1 MPDPTK
7 KTLSATQ
14 SAALFDC
21 SPYQTKWLL
30 WRVFSG
36 LTEMEELDAEE
47 NQRMKWGTLLEPVI
61 FKEALRVLNIEGEYN
76 EAQDYVRHE
85 TLPLGCTPDGRCWH
99 PSKGLAVVQVK
110 CVDWLV
116 FKNDWEDDVPPP
128 HIVAQVQQEMLVV
141 GAEYAVIPVLIG
153 GNDLR
158 LIELFPDLEFQA
170 ELISR
175 AKQFFKDVEDG
186 NEPDPLGVP
195 IEQHEL
201 LKREY
206 KPKAVADVTDNEE
219 AFNAVQ
225 ALRYHTPLVAAG
237 TKAIKLAKAKLL
249 ALSGGCEIVKA
260 HGYGVAIKQSPTKES
275 VVELPGDIKDRLQS
289 VYIGRTAQFGDE
301 ELDAIG
307 AAINWRKV
315 TRKGGVTTRF
325 DTWEETT
332 DAAPA
337 WVKGFDAEILGA

>member
-1 MPDPTK
+1 MPDK
-7 KTLSATQ
+7 ELKTLSATQ
-14 SAALFDC
+14 SAALFDV
-21 SPYQTKWLL
+21 SPYTTRWLL
-30 WRVFSG
+30 WKVFSG
-36 LTEMEELDAEE
+36 LAELDELDAEE
-47 NQRMKWGTLLEPVI
+47 NERMFWGTALEPVI
-61 FKEALRVLNIEGEYN
+61 FAETLRRLNLEGRYN
-76 EAQDYVRHE
+76 ANQDYLRHP
-85 TLPLGCTPDGRCWH
+85 TLPLGCTPDGEVWH
-99 PSKGLAVVQVK
+99 PSKGKAVVQVK
-110 CVDWLV
+110 CTDWLV
-116 FKNDWEDDVPPP
+116 WKNDWTDDTPPP
-128 HIVAQVQQEMLVV
+128 HIVSQVQHEMLAME
-141 GAEYAVIPVLIG
+141 AEWAVIPCLIN
-153 GNDLR
+153 GNELR
-158 LIELFPDLEFQA
+158 LYELYPDLEFQA
-170 ELISR
+170 EIISR

-206 KPKAVADVTDNEE
+206 KPKAVADVTDSEE
-219 AFNAVQ
+219 AFDAVQ

-237 TKAIKLAKAKLL
+237 EKAIKLAKAKLL

-260 HGYGVAIKQSPTKES
+260 HSYGVAIKQSPTKES

-289 VYIGRTAQFGDE
+289 VYTDYEAQFDDE

-315 TRKGGVTTRF
+315 TRKGGVMTKY